1 MIFEDRL
8 GIDSIRG
15 ISIEKGE
22 RTKIILSKE
31 AYERIQNMD
40 HYNNGA
46 MSELVDIFKQLDI
59 WFLNM
64 GIKL

>member
-1 MIFEDRL
+1 MFFRNDIH
-8 GIDSIRG
+8 SIRG
-15 ISIEKGE
+15 IPIEKGYH
-22 RTKIILSKE
+22 TKIILSKE
-31 AYERIQNMD
+31 AYEHVQNMNL
-40 HYNNGA
+40 YNNDA